1 MGVAMLHHRPLATG
15 GLPEYTY
22 TGVAQLI
29 DDGGGNWRIKF
40 LSSGTLTLGKKT
52 KADAFLV
59 GGGGG
64 GCSRMTQDSTVIC
77 GGAGGGGGYTATHK
91 AVTLA
96 KGTAYVITIGAG
108 GAGGTYS
115 GLGKQGGTTKIV
127 GGDVSLTVNGGGVGG
142 LNGSSGCYGGAGGSG
157 GGGNA
162 ASGYSSLY
170 ALRGPL
176 GGQDGGNSRKQ
187 DGSEATQGSSWGNPF
202 GKGQG
207 TTTREFGESTGQ
219 LYAGGGGCG
228 TSLVNT
234 DEYNYGGAGGGAAGG
249 RYTDSGNNA
258 SANTGGGGGGCGDG
272 YTSGSTSG
280 GNGGSGILILRNA
293 RKEA

>member
-1 MGVAMLHHRPLATG
+1 MGIAIMHRRVMATG

-22 TGVAQLI
+22 TGAAQLI

-64 GCSRMTQDSTVIC
+64 GCSDMVQDSTSIC

-91 AVTLA
+91 ALVLE
-96 KGTAYVITIGAG
+96 KGTAYAVTIGAG

-115 GLGKQGGTTKIV
+115 GLGKQGGATKIV
-127 GGDVSLTVNGGGVGG
+127 GGNVSLTVNGGGVGG

-157 GGGNA
+157 GGGD
-162 ASGYSSLY
+162 GVYSALNS
-170 ALRGPL
+170 LRGPM

-187 DGSEATQGSSWGNPF
+187 DGSEATEGSSWGNPF
-202 GKGQG
+202 GIGQG
-207 TTTREFGESTGQ
+207 TTTREFGEATGQ

-228 TSLVNT
+228 TSMAHSS
-234 DEYNYGGAGGGAAGG
+234 EYNYGGAGGGAAGG
-249 RYTDSGNNA
+249 QFTDFGNNA
-258 SANTGGGGGGCGDG
+258 TANTGGGGGGCGQG
-272 YTSGSTSG
+272 YTSGSRSG
-280 GNGGSGILILRNA
+280 GAGGSGILILRNW
-293 RKEA
+293 RKEG